1 MNILGSSNGFLVVD
15 KPTGYTS
22 FDMVARARR
31 AFGIKKIGHLGTLD
45 PLATGALVL
54 ALGEATKLIEYL
66 MKADKVYEARFELG
80 KVSDTYD
87 RDGSIQV
94 VDPAPM
100 VSLSQLQPLLEV
112 FLGEIQ
118 QTPPIFSA
126 IKVQGQRAYALARAG
141 ESVVLK
147 PRLVSVH
154 SIEILR
160 FELPFVELRIHC
172 GSGTYIRSLIHD
184 VGQRLGCGA
193 LMTELRRLS
202 VGSFSLGQSVP
213 EENWP
218 CDLVSLEAIVRE
230 WPSVAITEAQ
240 WAALW
245 QGKEIS
251 VLEPPDSEGFP
262 LAVFHEGHLVSVGR
276 MAGSLLRPVKNFKV

>member
-100 VSLSQLQPLLEV
+100 
-112 FLGEIQ
+112 
-118 QTPPIFSA
+118 
-126 IKVQGQRAYALARAG
+126 
-141 ESVVLK
+141 
-147 PRLVSVH
+147 
-154 SIEILR
+154 
-160 FELPFVELRIHC
+160 
-172 GSGTYIRSLIHD
+172 
-184 VGQRLGCGA
+184 
-193 LMTELRRLS
+193 
-202 VGSFSLGQSVP
+202 
-213 EENWP
+213 
-218 CDLVSLEAIVRE
+218 
-230 WPSVAITEAQ
+230 
-240 WAALW
+240 
-245 QGKEIS
+245 
-251 VLEPPDSEGFP
+251 
-262 LAVFHEGHLVSVGR
+262 
-276 MAGSLLRPVKNFKV
+276 